1 MTEMIKDIVI
11 LAFFSFIL
19 GGSVL
24 MIWRMIDKALPP
36 PLPKPKAR
44 PELPKLPEPPDLPQ
58 ESDAP
63 KKAAPPRGSG
73 NLPLRFQAVEK

>member
-11 LAFFSFIL
+11 LAFFGFIL

-24 MIWRMIDKALPP
+24 AIWRMIDTALPP
-36 PLPKPKAR
+36 PIPKPKAR
-44 PELPKLPEPPDLPQ
+44 PELPEPPDLPL

-63 KKAAPPRGSG
+63 K
-73 NLPLRFQAVEK
+73 